1 MRVRTSFTTKDITQW
16 ITITNNGEKLTL
28 NNVDEITKLL
38 EKIEVECWDS
48 SSYTDL

>member
-1 MRVRTSFTTKDITQW
+1 MRVRHNKGYNAG

-38 EKIEVECWDS
+38 EKIEVAC
-48 SSYTDL
+48 